1 MRIGRNLVA
10 GFVAVL
16 LLAAV
21 SSTAD
26 TRKSSSAKRSRIER
40 GRYLVLTSACDDCH
54 TPKLDAQGTFDLQ
67 RRLSGRPVTT
77 MPPSQAEGEIRVSLD
92 LTAWSGPWGMSFAA
106 NLTPDPETGIGT
118 RYTEAAFLQT
128 MRTGKKPEG
137 EPLLPPMPW
146 PVYRNMTDEDLKSI
160 YAYLRTLQP
169 IRNAV
174 RTAVPVPPTPRK

>member
-10 GFVAVL
+10 IFIAVL
-16 LLAAV
+16 VIAAA
-21 SSTAD
+21 SATAGAQKGPST
-26 TRKSSSAKRSRIER
+26 KPSRVER

-54 TPKLDAQGTFDLQ
+54 TPKLDAQGTPDPQ

-77 MPPSQAEGEIRVSLD
+77 MPPSQGEGEIHASLD

-106 NLTPDPETGIGT
+106 NLTPDPETGIGK

-128 MRTGKKPEG
+128 IRSGKKPEG

-146 PVYRNMTDEDLKSI
+146 PVYKNMKDEDLKSI
-160 YAYLRTLQP
+160 YAYLRTLKP
-169 IRNAV
+169 IKNAV
-174 RTAVPVPPTPRK
+174 KTAVPVTPTRK

>member
-1 MRIGRNLVA
+1 MRIGRNLAVV
-10 GFVAVL
+10 FIAVL
-16 LLAAV
+16 VIAAA
-21 SSTAD
+21 STMAD
-26 TRKSSSAKRSRIER
+26 APKGSATKLTRVER

-54 TPKLDAQGTFDLQ
+54 TPKLDAQGTFDPQ

-106 NLTPDPETGIGT
+106 NLTPDPETGIGK

-128 MRTGKKPEG
+128 IRTGKKPEG

-146 PVYRNMTDEDLKSI
+146 PVYKNMTDEDLKSI
-160 YAYLRTLQP
+160 YAYLRTLKP
-169 IRNAV
+169 IKNAV
-174 RTAVPVPPTPRK
+174 RTAVPVTPTPK